1 MLLADQ
7 ISQGNENFEL
17 QLEPET
23 FGKVRV
29 NVSLENSNVEVKMIA
44 ENSAAVLALRGG
56 EIMLQN
62 IAEQHGL
69 KLSDYSVDMQNNQ
82 NGQGSDQKGD
92 LQKNDRV
99 QKNSFEE
106 VEQDLSS
113 DGPDVKYKL
122 NLLA

>member
-1 MLLADQ
+1 
-7 ISQGNENFEL
+7 
-17 QLEPET
+17 
-23 FGKVRV
+23 
-29 NVSLENSNVEVKMIA
+29 MIA

-99 QKNSFEE
+99 QKNSSEE